1 MTDEGSSGHTQH
13 LPRSPYY
20 NPNRPKAGFCA
31 HRGVLGKK
39 LSWKPARPPPPPRL
53 WKSPGVSTLE
63 SGVGHHLTFCNRPS

>member
-39 LSWKPARPPPPPRL
+39 LSWKPARPPPPPGSGSL
-53 WKSPGVSTLE
+53 LGSPPWSLGWDIT
-63 SGVGHHLTFCNRPS
+63 